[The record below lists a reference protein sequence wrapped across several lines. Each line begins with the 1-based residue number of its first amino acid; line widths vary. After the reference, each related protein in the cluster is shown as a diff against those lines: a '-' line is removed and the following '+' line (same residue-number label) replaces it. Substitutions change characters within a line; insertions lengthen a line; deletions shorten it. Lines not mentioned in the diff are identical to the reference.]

1 MNPWHYASRQS
12 YNTFK
17 GNSFQKDAVE
27 DKFGFVQ
34 FRPRFRSGNDAAGFG
49 ADCGSATTAAFF
61 NQRFLNSMNEYNCK
75 DFCILFKIHGK
86 LPVAF
91 GVRRHVAAFMVGN
104 KLPTNAAGSK
114 ARACNIFPKNR
125 VRPLTRRARRCDC
138 FWFKSAQINSQRSA
152 ATCCRRWKAT
162 TCCRTP
168 KPSPFF
174 CAEEFSRA
182 PNNPNGVSSS
192 FA

>member
-114 ARACNIFPKNR
+114 AQGCNVFSK
-125 VRPLTRRARRCDC
+125 
-138 FWFKSAQINSQRSA
+138 KSGQALNPP
-152 ATCCRRWKAT
+152 
-162 TCCRTP
+162 RTP
-168 KPSPFF
+168 VRLFLVQVRANKQPTIGGNQPWAAYGRRPWHLATILRPSNG
-174 CAEEFSRA
+174 FSRRG
-182 PNNPNGVSSS
+182 GVSPPRFDS
-192 FA
+192 